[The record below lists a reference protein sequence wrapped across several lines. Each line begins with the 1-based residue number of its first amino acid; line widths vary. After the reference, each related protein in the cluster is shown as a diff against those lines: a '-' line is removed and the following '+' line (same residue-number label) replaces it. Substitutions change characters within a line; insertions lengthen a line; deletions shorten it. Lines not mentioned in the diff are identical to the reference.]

1 MLPLLEETWKQSN
14 SRPLVGKLLVARL
27 RRQRGKKE
35 GLDNS
40 AFKRG
45 SFNEPPS
52 LDLLLKFAVEAKK
65 GGLIPVCFRW
75 NPCEFVE
82 FFPGL

>member
-14 SRPLVGKLLVARL
+14 SRPLMGKLLVVRL
-27 RRQRGKKE
+27 RRKKAKTE

-52 LDLLLKFAVEAKK
+52 LDLLLKFAAEKE
-65 GGLIPVCFRW
+65 R
-75 NPCEFVE
+75 
-82 FFPGL
+82 